1 MPEEIVVRHL
11 LPTGIHDNIGE
22 SCKWL
27 TDLRT
32 VKVESGIIRFIRRS
46 AVVARS
52 NWRGPADSP
61 FSNDSRETC
70 RMFAAVGKVTW

>member
-1 MPEEIVVRHL
+1 MRYS

-27 TDLRT
+27 TDLDI
-32 VKVESGIIRFIRRS
+32 VKVESGMIRFSRRS

-52 NWRGPADSP
+52 NWRGPADSSS
-61 FSNDSRETC
+61 SNDSRETC
-70 RMFAAVGKVTW
+70 KIFAAVGKGTW